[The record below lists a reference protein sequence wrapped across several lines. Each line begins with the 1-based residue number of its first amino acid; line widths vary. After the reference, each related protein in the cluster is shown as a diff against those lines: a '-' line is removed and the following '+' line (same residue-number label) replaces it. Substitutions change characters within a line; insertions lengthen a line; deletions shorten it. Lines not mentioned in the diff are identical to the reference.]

1 MLLSLTYFRK
11 IIFLYI
17 QEKECATFLIA
28 PTIESYLGTLQKHQE
43 LASSGYPYFF
53 FFNLLLLLFFFFG
66 VLESFVF
73 FYIFDYVILGSYD
86 NGPKTFH
93 TENLYPSQAYLI
105 SERGQKILYWKLGQ
119 SCCFIFFS
127 IFIFILFFLLPFSG
141 YSQQLVLCT
150 HPLSRN
156 IFLLLFLGFLGV
168 FGTFDDVISRY

>member
-1 MLLSLTYFRK
+1 MTQHLEKVLLSLTYFRK

-119 SCCFIFFS
+119 SCCFIFFFYFYFYS
-127 IFIFILFFLLPFSG
+127 IFFIAIQWILPTTGVVHTSIIPQYFFIIVF
-141 YSQQLVLCT
+141 
-150 HPLSRN
+150 
-156 IFLLLFLGFLGV
+156 GV
-168 FGTFDDVISRY
+168 FRCFWHI

>member
-1 MLLSLTYFRK
+1 MTQHLEKVLLSLTYFRK

-119 SCCFIFFS
+119 SCCFIFF
-127 IFIFILFFLLPFSG
+127 F
-141 YSQQLVLCT
+141 
-150 HPLSRN
+150 
-156 IFLLLFLGFLGV
+156 LFLFLFYFFYCHSVDTPNNWCCAHIHYPAIFFYYCFWGF
-168 FGTFDDVISRY
+168 